1 MKKLEGRQL
10 VELVLVA
17 VALIFWILRKADIL
31 YVPGVTGITLG
42 VALGMVGVGF
52 IALKDKTKK
61 IAGVLV
67 LAFGLLNIVTAF
79 MEIGGLI

>member
-1 MKKLEGRQL
+1 MKKLEGRQI

-31 YVPGVTGITLG
+31 YVPVVTGITLG

>member
-1 MKKLEGRQL
+1 MKKLEGRQI